1 MQLLITLKGIEDLS
15 RHLPSDANPKELVWK
30 RLWDFNDVVLEE
42 LGKSDDPEVILE
54 CIYAQMS
61 FDLQC
66 LYKTFE
72 VTVGQG
78 INAQQL
84 ANYWKQHKAVLLVEF
99 ED

>member
-15 RHLPSDANPKELVWK
+15 NHLPIDADKGQFK
-30 RLWDFNDVVLEE
+30 YRRLWNFSTALLEE
-42 LGKSDDPEVILE
+42 LKVSDDPLE
-54 CIYAQMS
+54 QVSCIYKQMS

-78 INAQQL
+78 IDGAKL
-84 ANYWKQHKAVLLVEF
+84 IEKWKTNDAILLVEII
-99 ED
+99 